1 MSEHGPM
8 GTTALLLL
16 LTSPAA
22 ATESPCDL
30 CGVEKISGRHHTVY
44 TAITIDAPPDQVWAV
59 LTDWDRLPEWS
70 TSLQGMTGD
79 IRDGGSVTVD
89 FVSPS
94 NGKVL
99 VFDHILTLDEGRS
112 FSWSDPFLAGIYDQ
126 HEYRLEALP
135 DGRTRF
141 IQTDAVRGRL
151 LCRMLGG
158 TIAGLLLDAYQQ
170 FNQDLKTRVES
181 GATPS
186 G

>member
-1 MSEHGPM
+1 MHV
-8 GTTALLLL
+8 TALLFAIAA
-16 LTSPAA
+16 SAPATA
-22 ATESPCDL
+22 GDAEPCDR
-30 CGVEKISGRHHTVY
+30 CGVEKLSGRHRTVY
-44 TAITIDAPPDQVWAV
+44 TAITIDAPPEQVWAV
-59 LTDWDRLPEWS
+59 LTDWERLPEWS

-79 IRDGGSVTVD
+79 IRDGGSVIVD

-99 VFDHILTLDEGRS
+99 VMEHTLTYSEGES
-112 FSWSDPFLAGIYDQ
+112 FSWSDPFLVGIYDQ

-141 IQTDAVRGRL
+141 IQSDAVQGRL
-151 LCRMLGG
+151 LSRLLGG
-158 TIAGLLLDAYQQ
+158 TIAGLLLDAYEQ
-170 FNQDLKTRVES
+170 FNQDLKARVES